1 MNLSIFWGGRGT
13 PDKYEGLYPAFTFL
27 YRHADDSFV
36 KGVLTEEGYEHG
48 KARTMVSL
56 KICFLSWL
64 YELFGTVATLL
75 SPDLHSL
82 GVRYYYYLDAII
94 MFLVI
99 PFCHL
104 MNDDKTKGIII
115 ERGWYQGVR
124 YMAGFHN
131 NQIAPANQNN

>member
-1 MNLSIFWGGRGT
+1 MSQLFLW
-13 PDKYEGLYPAFTFL
+13 L

-36 KGVLTEEGYEHG
+36 KGVLTEETYEHG

-64 YELFGTVATLL
+64 YELLGVVATLL
-75 SPDLHSL
+75 SPDLHSI

-94 MFLVI
+94 MFLFI

-104 MNDDKTKGIII
+104 MNDDVTKGIII
-115 ERGWYQGVR
+115 ERGWYQGIK
-124 YMAGFHN
+124 YMTGFKH

>member
-1 MNLSIFWGGRGT
+1 M
-13 PDKYEGLYPAFTFL
+13 
-27 YRHADDSFV
+27 
-36 KGVLTEEGYEHG
+36 KGVLTEETYEHG

-64 YELFGTVATLL
+64 YELIGTVATLL

-82 GVRYYYYLDAII
+82 GIRYYYYVDAII

-104 MNDDKTKGIII
+104 MNDDETKATII
-115 ERGWYQGVR
+115 EKGWYHGVKL
-124 YMAGFHN
+124 MAGFKDN
-131 NQIAPANQNN
+131 GIEAA